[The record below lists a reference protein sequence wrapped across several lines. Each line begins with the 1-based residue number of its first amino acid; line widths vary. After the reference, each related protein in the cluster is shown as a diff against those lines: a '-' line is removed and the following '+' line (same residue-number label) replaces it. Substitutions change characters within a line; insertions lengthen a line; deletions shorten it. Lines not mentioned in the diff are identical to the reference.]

1 MTTIYVGN
9 LADDT
14 NTARTRALFE
24 PFGEVQSVR
33 LSRSESGR
41 RFGAH
46 GLIEMD
52 EDSARAAIAEL
63 DGRVLDGTVLS
74 VREALSPAED
84 ETPAI
89 PTAGPAAP
97 DDVPPSNLLRR
108 TYEVASVE
116 RVPAPG
122 GGDAD
127 DWYRY
132 VLTSGPAQI
141 TGLHRG
147 TLDEVKEYAS
157 QCADAFNLRSLT
169 GKVSRPLAPPK
180 KR

>member
-1 MTTIYVGN
+1 MTMIYVGN

-14 NTARTRALFE
+14 STARTRALFE
-24 PFGEVQSVR
+24 PYGEVQSVR

-46 GLIEMD
+46 GLVEMD
-52 EDSARAAIAEL
+52 DEAARAAIAEL

-74 VREALSPAED
+74 VREALPPAER
-84 ETPAI
+84 EAPA
-89 PTAGPAAP
+89 TTTAAP

-108 TYEVASVE
+108 TYEVASIE
-116 RVPAPG
+116 KVPAPG
-122 GGDAD
+122 NVDSD

-147 TLDEVKEYAS
+147 TLEEVREYAS

-169 GKVSRPLAPPK
+169 GKVTRPLAPPR

>member
-14 NTARTRALFE
+14 STARTRALFE

-33 LSRSESGR
+33 LSRSETGR

-46 GLIEMD
+46 GLVEMD
-52 EDSARAAIAEL
+52 DEAARAAIAEL

-74 VREALSPAED
+74 VREALPPAED
-84 ETPAI
+84 DTPVT
-89 PTAGPAAP
+89 PSAP

-108 TYEVASVE
+108 TYEVASIE
-116 RVPAPG
+116 KVPAPG
-122 GGDAD
+122 NVDSD
-127 DWYRY
+127 DWCRY

-147 TLDEVKEYAS
+147 TLEEVREYAS

-169 GKVSRPLAPPK
+169 GKVSRPIAPPK
-180 KR
+180 RK